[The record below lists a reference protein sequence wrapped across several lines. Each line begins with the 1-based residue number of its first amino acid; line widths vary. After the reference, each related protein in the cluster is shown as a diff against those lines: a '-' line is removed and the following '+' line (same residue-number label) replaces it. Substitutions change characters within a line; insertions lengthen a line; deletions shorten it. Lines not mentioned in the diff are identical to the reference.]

1 MATIEKLLRAGIEMS
16 TLKASTHQNS

>member
-16 TLKASTHQNS
+16 TLKTSTH